1 MEVKV
6 SENFDVLN
14 TNYKGK
20 RGMILEGGSTARS
33 GKTYAIIQFLSIYLL
48 QNTGI
53 TITIGRETLTDI
65 KDTILPDMFE
75 IFHTLGISSRD
86 DYTWI

>member
-20 RGMILEGGSTARS
+20 RGMILEGGSRLEVE
-33 GKTYAIIQFLSIYLL
+33 K
-48 QNTGI
+48 
-53 TITIGRETLTDI
+53 
-65 KDTILPDMFE
+65 
-75 IFHTLGISSRD
+75 HTL
-86 DYTWI
+86 